1 MFKRSG
7 SMKKSEIMPWRVLA
21 ALAVIVVLLVGT
33 IILVSNHSN
42 SSKQGLQVVAAENF
56 WGNIAEQV
64 GGSHVHVTSII
75 SDPTADPHLYE
86 SNAQDASAV
95 SSAKVV
101 IVNGLG
107 YDDFMSKLLNASKNP
122 NRQVLTAASILQVSG
137 DDANPHLWYNI
148 PEVHRV
154 AEQIAA
160 SYEAKDPANKADYQ
174 ANLTKFETSLQ
185 PLVSTINTIKQH
197 YAGAPVAYTEPVP
210 GYLLAA
216 AGLNVQTPESFA
228 KAIEDGTDP
237 SPADSQAMDN
247 LMTNKKVK
255 VLLYNSQATSPVT
268 QHVQDLAK
276 QSGVPVIGV
285 TETLPTN
292 EKTYQSWMQ
301 DELNALLKALQS

>member
-1 MFKRSG
+1 
-7 SMKKSEIMPWRVLA
+7 MKHNATMPWRHIIGLGVILVL
-21 ALAVIVVLLVGT
+21 IVGT
-33 IILVSNHSN
+33 VTVVSQKHRSN
-42 SSKQGLQVVAAENF
+42 TTGLQVVAAENF

-64 GGSHVHVTSII
+64 GGSHVHVPSII

-122 NRQVLTAASILQVSG
+122 NRQVLTAASILGVNG
-137 DDANPHLWYNI
+137 ADANPHLWYNI
-148 PEVHRV
+148 PEVHLV